1 MPPPPGH
8 EVDYYYPHFTDVKT
22 EACEVNAL
30 WLVYRRPKLGPR
42 LWVHAPALAS
52 GCVSL
57 GFLVLCSLLWS
68 MVSGWTVGLSQGPL
82 CPVSCWNN
90 RRSLESDAGLRPGS
104 HLWQAG
110 AAPWTIPLAPF
121 DFETGSC
128 EITEAASS
136 CAFSCLSLPRSWGSG
151 CNLEVQVFWLSFFKV
166 GSTAILCPLHFCM
179 YLRNI
184 LSISTKKNAWIL
196 LGCVI
201 SLCVDS

>member
-1 MPPPPGH
+1 MWKLRHVKLMPCDWFIEDPNLDLGSESMPQLWH
-8 EVDYYYPHFTDVKT
+8 QAVS
-22 EACEVNAL
+22 AL
-30 WLVYRRPKLGPR
+30 
-42 LWVHAPALAS
+42 
-52 GCVSL
+52 VSL
-57 GFLVLCSLLWS
+57 SSVLCSGLWS
-68 MVSGWTVGLSQGPL
+68 LAEQWGSLRGHFALFPVGITDGAWRVMRGWGPAL
-82 CPVSCWNN
+82 ICDRQVLH
-90 RRSLESDAGLRPGS
+90 R
-104 HLWQAG
+104 
-110 AAPWTIPLAPF
+110 WTMPLAPF

-151 CNLEVQVFWLSFFKV
+151 CNLEVQVVWLSFFKV

-179 YLRNI
+179 YFRNI